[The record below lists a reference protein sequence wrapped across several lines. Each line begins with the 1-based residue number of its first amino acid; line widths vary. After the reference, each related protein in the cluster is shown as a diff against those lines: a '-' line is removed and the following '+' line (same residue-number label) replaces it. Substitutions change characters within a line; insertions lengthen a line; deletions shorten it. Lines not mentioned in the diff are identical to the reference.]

1 MSWPLAWVKVMDLA
15 IFLKKIPT
23 SHSNERTTRSKHEPV
38 GGVIMKMIRTTR
50 DGKLSLA
57 DLIAEYT
64 NTTHSN
70 ARIHIRRLTD
80 NKLIRPCERF
90 RFGRGT
96 CTQIVTKDEWLAIQP
111 LLSPASG
118 LYVLQYSTVWDR
130 VKIGRAQNIDDR
142 VRSLVVGHNLQHE
155 IFVLPPWL
163 RASRAARPQA
173 ASGISEYR

>member
-1 MSWPLAWVKVMDLA
+1 
-15 IFLKKIPT
+15 
-23 SHSNERTTRSKHEPV
+23 
-38 GGVIMKMIRTTR
+38 MIRTTR

-80 NKLIRPCERF
+80 NKLIRPCERS
-90 RFGRGT
+90 RFGRRGI
-96 CTQIVTKDEWLAIQP
+96 CTPVVTADEWSASQP

-118 LYVLQYSTVWDR
+118 LYVLQYSTVWDH

-142 VRSLVVGHNLQHE
+142 VRGLCSSHNFQIKVLAFHPGLGYLEQRVHRRLLAYQSTDGPNTEWFNVPGSYVLKVVDEVIQQSRQESL
-155 IFVLPPWL
+155 P
-163 RASRAARPQA
+163 S
-173 ASGISEYR
+173 SESE